1 MTTQLQT
8 RRMPPRRWATL
19 DVSETRN
26 SYVLR
31 SRSKGDAARR
41 KAEMT
46 LTGAA
51 ILLLIGAYLL
61 LILPQT
67 QVAGDANLPGF
78 VLPMT
83 MVALALG
90 LYAFATRGHTP
101 EVRLDKVRDEIWIC
115 ARNSKFEARIQ
126 TRLAKSDIQ
135 SMFIQR
141 PKDKNGDA
149 AIMARIKGKARPTCL
164 VLGRLDEI
172 ELAYQDLCVVLT
184 ATPKKPA
191 RSFASA
197 ILPRRVKGANNMHAA

>member
-19 DVSETRN
+19 DVSETRT
-26 SYVLR
+26 SYILR
-31 SRSKGDAARR
+31 SRTKGDAARR
-41 KAEMT
+41 TAEMT

-61 LILPQT
+61 IILPQV
-67 QVAGDANLPGF
+67 QVVERAALPGY

-115 ARNSKFEARIQ
+115 ARNSKFDARIQ

-141 PKDKNGDA
+141 PKEKTGDA
-149 AIMARIKGKARPTCL
+149 AIMARINGKARPTCL
-164 VLGRLDEI
+164 VRGRLDEI
-172 ELAYQDLCVVLT
+172 ELAYQDLCIVLT
-184 ATPKKPA
+184 SAPKKPS
-191 RSFASA
+191 RSFTSA
-197 ILPRRVKGANNMHAA
+197 ILPRRVARASRVAMR